1 MFQFFVET
9 LNILKNE
16 KGRELIV
23 KRKLMSLIFCAVLFL
38 TACGGGGQ
46 ATSDDG
52 SSDNAGSS
60 DSNDGNQEKIV
71 LKLGHWLTEDA
82 PQGKQY
88 ANFAELVNEKTDGAV
103 EVQLF
108 PNGQLGNARDLLE
121 GVISGTVDITKAD
134 DASLA
139 SYIPEYGIFSLPFI
153 FEDYEHLGK
162 FLDSEITE
170 EIDQKLLEKTGLVS
184 LGWSFGGFRYFI
196 TDEEVT
202 GPDLKGLKIRAPESD
217 VYIDTIQAL
226 NGNATAMPW
235 GEVYTGLETGV
246 VSGLESAPSDLYL
259 QKFYEEAKYLLA
271 TNHIQASG
279 TTVINQ
285 DKWNSIPEEYQTII
299 LECMDEAIEIE
310 RAETEQAN
318 IDGVN
323 AMVDEG
329 LILNEVEDKQ
339 AFIDKVQ
346 PIWEK
351 LINQV
356 EGAQDIIDQIQGM
369 K

>member
-1 MFQFFVET
+1 MK
-9 LNILKNE
+9 KNW
-16 KGRELIV
+16 V
-23 KRKLMSLIFCAVLFL
+23 LMSLVFCVMLFL
-38 TACGGGGQ
+38 AACGGGQ
-46 ATSDDG
+46 T
-52 SSDNAGSS
+52 SSDGGGSS
-60 DSNDGNQEKIV
+60 DSDSSSTGNESQEPIV
-71 LKLGHWLTEDA
+71 LKLGHWLTEEA

-88 ANFAELVNEKTDGAV
+88 INFAELVNERTNGAV

-121 GVISGTVDITKAD
+121 GVITGTVDMTKAD
-134 DASLA
+134 DATLA
-139 SYIPEYGIFSLPFI
+139 SYVPEYGVFSLPFI

-162 FLDSEITE
+162 VLDSEITE
-170 EIDQKLLEKTGLVS
+170 ELDQKLLEKTALVS

-196 TDEEVT
+196 TNEEIT

-217 VYIDTIQAL
+217 VYINTIQAL

-235 GEVYTGLETGV
+235 GEVFTGLETGV

-259 QKFYEEAKYLLA
+259 QKFYEVQKYLLA

-279 TTVINQ
+279 TTVINEN
-285 DKWNSIPEEYQTII
+285 KWNSIPEEYQTII
-299 LECMDEAIEIE
+299 LECMREAIDIE

-318 IDGVN
+318 IDGVKG
-323 AMVDEG
+323 MLDEG

-339 AFIDKVQ
+339 AFIDKVK
-346 PIWEK
+346 PIWAQLETE
-351 LINQV
+351 V
-356 EGAQDIIDQIQGM
+356 EGTKEIIEQIQGM

>member
-1 MFQFFVET
+1 M
-9 LNILKNE
+9 
-16 KGRELIV
+16 
-23 KRKLMSLIFCAVLFL
+23 LFL
-38 TACGGGGQ
+38 VACGGGQ
-46 ATSDDG
+46 SSSNG
-52 SSDNAGSS
+52 SSNPDSS
-60 DSNDGNQEKIV
+60 GNGNESGEKIV

-88 ANFAELVNEKTDGAV
+88 TNFAKLVNEKTNGAV
-103 EVQLF
+103 EVQVF

-121 GVISGTVDITKAD
+121 GVISGTVDMTKAD
-134 DASLA
+134 DAALA
-139 SYIPEYGIFSLPFI
+139 SYVPEYGILSLPFI

-162 FLDSEITE
+162 VLDSEIAE
-170 EIDQKLLEKTGLVS
+170 QMDQKLLEKTNLVS

-196 TDEEVT
+196 TDEEII

-271 TNHIQASG
+271 TNHIQASA

-285 DKWNSIPEEYQTII
+285 NKWDSIPEEYQTMI
-299 LECMDEAIEIE
+299 LEAMREAIDIE

-346 PIWEK
+346 PIWDK
-351 LINQV
+351 LITQV
-356 EGAQDIIDQIQGM
+356 EGAQDMIDQIQSM